1 MAKGAERR
9 IVNRR
14 LTVDDRQPMVDDMD
28 QLPARLD
35 DLIEYVKSRYPDGGP
50 LERLSA
56 AVLAAE
62 QLDELADHLIG
73 HFVDQARRAGASW
86 TEIGQ
91 NMGVS
96 KQAAQKRF
104 VPRESDNDALQG
116 GGLFD
121 RFTPRAKQA
130 VTEAHE
136 AAREARH
143 GFVGTEHVV
152 LGLLSQPEGLAARA
166 IEAQGVRLDAVR
178 AAVVAL
184 FAPGADEAVTG
195 HLPYTRRAKKLLELT
210 IREALKLGHNYV
222 GTEHILLGL
231 LSDEEGLSGQALIGL
246 GVTKERTLEWLIPV
260 LTKTAAD
267 KGRRPPVEPPTG
279 P

>member
-1 MAKGAERR
+1 
-9 IVNRR
+9 
-14 LTVDDRQPMVDDMD
+14 MVDEMD

-35 DLIEYVKSRYPDGGP
+35 DLIDYVKSRYPDGNP

-91 NMGVS
+91 SMGVS

-104 VPRESDNDALQG
+104 VPRESDGLGLADR
-116 GGLFD
+116 GLFD
-121 RFTPRAKQA
+121 RFTPRARQA
-130 VTEAHE
+130 VVNAHE

-143 GFVGTEHVV
+143 EFVGTEHIV
-152 LGLLSQPEGLAARA
+152 LGLLTEPEGLAARA
-166 IEAQGVRLDAVR
+166 IEAQGVPLDSVQ
-178 AAVVAL
+178 AAVVTL
-184 FAPGADEAVTG
+184 LGPGKDEAVTG
-195 HLPYTRRAKKLLELT
+195 HIPYTRRAKKLLELT
-210 IREALKLGHNYV
+210 IREALKLGHNYI

-231 LSDEEGLSGQALIGL
+231 LSDDEGLGGEVLIGL
-246 GVTKERTLEWLIPV
+246 GVTKDKTLEWLIPV

-267 KGRRPPVEPPTG
+267 KGRQPPAEPPPAPG
-279 P
+279 APGAPGS

>member
-1 MAKGAERR
+1 
-9 IVNRR
+9 
-14 LTVDDRQPMVDDMD
+14 MVDGMD

-56 AVLAAE
+56 SVLAAE

-91 NMGVS
+91 SMGVS

-104 VPRESDNDALQG
+104 VPRESDDLALPG
-116 GGLFD
+116 AGLFE
-121 RFTPRAKQA
+121 RFTLRARQA
-130 VTEAHE
+130 VVNAQE

-143 GFVGTEHVV
+143 GFVGTEHIV
-152 LGLLSQPEGLAARA
+152 LGLLTEPQGLAAQA
-166 IEAQGVRLDAVR
+166 IEAQGVRLDAVQ

-184 FAPGADEAVTG
+184 LGPGKDEAVTG
-195 HLPYTRRAKKLLELT
+195 HIPYSRRAKKLLELT

-231 LSDEEGLSGQALIGL
+231 LSDDEGLGGQALIGL
-246 GVTKERTLEWLIPV
+246 GVTKEGTLEWLIPV

-267 KGRRPPVEPPTG
+267 QGPRPPAEPP
-279 P
+279 PPPPPAADA